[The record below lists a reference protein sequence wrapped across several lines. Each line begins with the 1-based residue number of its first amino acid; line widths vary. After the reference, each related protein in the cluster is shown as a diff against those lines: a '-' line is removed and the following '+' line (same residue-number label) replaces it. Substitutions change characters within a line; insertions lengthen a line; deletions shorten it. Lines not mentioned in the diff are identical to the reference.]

1 LDDSLEADPGSSG
14 RNRADVSIL
23 VLLDDSLEDRPI
35 LTLFGCISIKML
47 EISA

>member
-1 LDDSLEADPGSSG
+1 
-14 RNRADVSIL
+14 
-23 VLLDDSLEDRPI
+23 LDDSLEDRPI